1 MSQSFIVT
9 GKNLETAVAEAKKLY
24 GDAITYDIIQM
35 NKSGFLGI
43 GAKEAKIKVTVE
55 SHDDVLG
62 SIVKEIK
69 GYKSQTAPKTGY
81 YDNEEKPA
89 PEKKEKK
96 EEKKPEPKRDDKQGK
111 KNGEKPQ
118 RQQPKPEKEKS
129 APAPK
134 PEKAEAPA
142 EAETPAEP
150 DRKYAVS
157 EDEMNFAVD
166 FINTVIKNMKLS
178 AEAKRAEPDG
188 SVEVICTESA
198 NVYPALEIVGDD
210 TGILIGHH
218 GETLDAI
225 QYLVNLALFRRAAG
239 DRGGRES
246 IRITVDIENY
256 RAKREETLRALARR
270 MAARAVKYKRNIF
283 LEPMNPYE
291 RRIIHSELQNYPDVS
306 THSVGSD
313 INRKIVVT
321 YEGTDK
327 APQRRRGGKGRHGKG
342 QHRDGDIL
350 TPEAMPLPTLD
361 EE

>member
-1 MSQSFIVT
+1 MSESFIVT
-9 GKNLETAVAEAKKLY
+9 GKTLEAAVAEAKKQY
-24 GDAITYDIIQM
+24 GDGITYDIIQM
-35 NKSGFLGI
+35 NKGGFLGI

-55 SHDDVLG
+55 GHDDVLG

-81 YDNEEKPA
+81 YEDDEKPA

-96 EEKKPEPKRDDKQGK
+96 EEKKPEQKRDDRHGK
-111 KNGEKPQ
+111 KNGGKPQ
-118 RQQPKPEKEKS
+118 NQPKPEKP

-134 PEKAEAPA
+134 EEPAEAPTE
-142 EAETPAEP
+142 EAAAPAEP

-157 EDEMNFAVD
+157 EDEMNFAIE

-188 SVEVICTESA
+188 SVEVICTENA
-198 NVYPALEIVGDD
+198 DVYPAIEVIGDD

-270 MAARAVKYKRNIF
+270 MAARAVKYRRNIF

-291 RRIIHSELQNYPDVS
+291 RRIIHSELQSYPDVS

-327 APQRRRGGKGRHGKG
+327 APQRRRGGRGHGRGRG
-342 QHRDGDIL
+342 QRRDGEVS